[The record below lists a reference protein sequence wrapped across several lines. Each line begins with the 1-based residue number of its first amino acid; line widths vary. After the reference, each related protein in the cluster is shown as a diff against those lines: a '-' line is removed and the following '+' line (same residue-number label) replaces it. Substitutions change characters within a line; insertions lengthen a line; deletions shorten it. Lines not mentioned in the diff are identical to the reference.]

1 MNLTIFGD
9 ATGAAGVAEA
19 LNSGLT
25 ADAFWGALLPFM
37 GVIITTTLVALT
49 FYLMRKV
56 IRKFSKGKSV

>member
-1 MNLTIFGD
+1 MNLTVFAD
-9 ATGAAGVAEA
+9 ATGAAGVADA
-19 LNSGLT
+19 LNNGLT